1 MSKVYFQMS
10 QKGKKLTAHQSREI
24 SILWGRGYSV
34 RTAAA
39 QQGEGHA
46 QSTHTGTH
54 TDTLS
59 WRRSWGAAGALL
71 ADSKANGK
79 LGSAS

>member
-10 QKGKKLTAHQSREI
+10 QKSTKLTAHQSREI
-24 SILWGRGYSV
+24 LILWGRGYSV

-46 QSTHTGTH
+46 QSTH

-79 LGSAS
+79 LASAS